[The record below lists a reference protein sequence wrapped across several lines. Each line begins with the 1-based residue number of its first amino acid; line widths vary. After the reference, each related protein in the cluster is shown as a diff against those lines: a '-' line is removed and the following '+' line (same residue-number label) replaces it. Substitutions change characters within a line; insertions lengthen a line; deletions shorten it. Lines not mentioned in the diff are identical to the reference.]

1 LIVKIAPPCIE
12 PTLGDI
18 LWTFIMYEKGISP
31 IEYPKSSLKTLTIK
45 SPTCPPAKIAIILV
59 SCT

>member
-1 LIVKIAPPCIE
+1 
-12 PTLGDI
+12 
-18 LWTFIMYEKGISP
+18 MYEKGISP